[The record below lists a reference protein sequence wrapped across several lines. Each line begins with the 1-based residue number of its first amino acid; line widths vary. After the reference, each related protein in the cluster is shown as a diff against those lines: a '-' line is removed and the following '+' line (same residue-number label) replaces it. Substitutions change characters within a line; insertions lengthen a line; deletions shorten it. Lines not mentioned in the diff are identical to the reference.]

1 MYTIFQTC
9 LCLTF
14 VFACSGDSNPYSIV
28 PETSGELTIM
38 NATGRT
44 IYHWAVEPEVL
55 TVINYTLDTCPDRP
69 GGSLGRIALW
79 ETRQLKLKD
88 VYGYEPGKEVALIWW
103 VLGRRLAN
111 QTASIT
117 ICCSLSFFWG
127 KSNSMAKAA

>member
-1 MYTIFQTC
+1 
-9 LCLTF
+9 
-14 VFACSGDSNPYSIV
+14 
-28 PETSGELTIM
+28 M

-111 QTASIT
+111 GCFKPARISSLVLARVVLLKSGYRINIT
-117 ICCSLSFFWG
+117 GFTD
-127 KSNSMAKAA
+127 